1 MRSLVTPQCGHCA
14 DASAQLGGHSAR
26 KPSLETMSE
35 FSIIPKLISWWRV
48 EATPDAIPDA
58 PMVSE
63 DRSSVVQLVGQRNP
77 QYRK

>member
-1 MRSLVTPQCGHCA
+1 
-14 DASAQLGGHSAR
+14 
-26 KPSLETMSE
+26 MSE
-35 FSIIPKLISWWRV
+35 FSIIPKFISWWRV

-58 PMVSE
+58 PMVRE

>member
-1 MRSLVTPQCGHCA
+1 
-14 DASAQLGGHSAR
+14 
-26 KPSLETMSE
+26 MSE